1 MKVDSRI
8 DGKSVAD
15 TIAAISTKIF
25 HDDTKWISSMSK
37 ELRGSNLLQLGW
49 DDEKPKSVNVSCSL
63 NCVVVVAIW
72 EHECRQDT
80 LTDILQKQGWT
91 LKNDL
96 LVSWETIGDPKGKT
110 KSVMTSRFQSGQ
122 VFEFNTPNN
131 SLPISIFVVQ
141 GELNIIWQIVLHNE

>member
-37 ELRGSNLLQLGW
+37 ELRGSNLIQLGW
-49 DDEKPKSVNVSCSL
+49 YDEKPKSVNVSCSL

-72 EHECRQDT
+72 EHEGRQDT

-110 KSVMTSRFQSGQ
+110 KSVMTSRIHAGH
-122 VFEFNTPNN
+122 VFEFNTPGN
-131 SLPISIFVVQ
+131 SLPISIFVVH
-141 GELNIIWQIVLHNE
+141 GKSYIVWRIVFTQ

>member
-8 DGKSVAD
+8 DGKSVSD

-72 EHECRQDT
+72 EHEGRQDT

-96 LVSWETIGDPKGKT
+96 IVSWETIGDPKGKT
-110 KSVMTSRFQSGQ
+110 KSVMTSRIQAGR
-122 VFEFNTPNN
+122 VFEFNTPYN

-141 GELNIIWQIVLHNE
+141 GELNIIWQIVYAQ